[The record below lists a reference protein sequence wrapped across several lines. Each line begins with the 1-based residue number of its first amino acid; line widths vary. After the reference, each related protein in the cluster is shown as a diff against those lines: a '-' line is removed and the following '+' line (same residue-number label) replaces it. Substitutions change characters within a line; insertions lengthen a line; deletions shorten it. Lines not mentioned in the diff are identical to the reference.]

1 MNKDNKIITRESKL
15 GQIVEDY
22 PAAANLLLEKYN
34 LHCVGCFAAI
44 YETLEE
50 GAKAHG
56 MDDEQ
61 IDKMIGDLN
70 KIIQKKNRK

>member
-1 MNKDNKIITRESKL
+1 MNKNNNPITRKSKL

-50 GAKAHG
+50 GARAHG
-56 MDDEQ
+56 MDDKQ
-61 IDKMIGDLN
+61 IDKMVDDLN
-70 KIIQKKNRK
+70 KAIQEKNKK